1 MRRFLIPTVSAGLC
15 ALLVLCLLQAP
26 TVQAHSGATGVVKE
40 RMALMKRIG
49 GEMKKIAAMFKGD
62 AAYDPG
68 EIAAAARRI
77 EDGSGGHMLRL
88 FPEGSTGHPSEAKDG
103 IWRHW
108 PEFETRAD
116 ELGTE
121 ASALAAV
128 ADTGEAEARTAFG
141 RLAKTC
147 KACHQDFKSD

>member
-40 RMALMKRIG
+40 RMALMKTLG
-49 GEMKKIAAMFKGD
+49 GEIKKIAAMFKGE

-77 EDGSGGHMLRL
+77 RRAGATGNRGCGAGELAFHGPRSHCVVGRAGANPWIRL
-88 FPEGSTGHPSEAKDG
+88 PE
-103 IWRHW
+103 
-108 PEFETRAD
+108 
-116 ELGTE
+116 
-121 ASALAAV
+121 
-128 ADTGEAEARTAFG
+128 
-141 RLAKTC
+141 
-147 KACHQDFKSD
+147 ACRPAM